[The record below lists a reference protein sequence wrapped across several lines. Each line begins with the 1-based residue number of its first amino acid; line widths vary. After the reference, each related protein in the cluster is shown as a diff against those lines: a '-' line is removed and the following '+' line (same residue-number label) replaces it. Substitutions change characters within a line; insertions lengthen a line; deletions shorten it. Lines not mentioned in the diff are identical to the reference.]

1 MSKVLV
7 FGANSFSGRHFRS
20 FFTRELAPQG
30 HVCVGVARDQSS
42 QLAGDVLVPE
52 LNRVAICGALSN
64 EKPDYIVNFIGGASP
79 ADFDSLY
86 GKNAGISRE
95 ILAAADTSPSVKRV
109 LLVGSAAAY
118 GVPKDIPVTEAYPL
132 EPVTDYGLVKALQ
145 EHYAQYYYRVYG
157 LEVCVAR
164 TFNIL
169 GTGMPDSLAIP
180 SFISRIAAASNNVE
194 VGDLE
199 TSRDYLTI
207 EDVVR
212 GYWQILQKG
221 QGGEAYN
228 VCSGRSV
235 RMRELFDFICERL
248 DKKLIPTV
256 DPNKL
261 RPGEVKDSRGDNSK
275 LVKLGWSPRGD
286 IFASLESMI
295 REVVAGS

>member
-7 FGANSFSGRHFRS
+7 FGANSFSGRHFQA
-20 FFTRELAPQG
+20 FFSHELASQG
-30 HVCVGVARDQSS
+30 HVCVGVVREQSS
-42 QLAGDVLVPE
+42 QSAANIFVPE
-52 LNRVAICGALSN
+52 LRGDVIRELIVK
-64 EKPDYIVNFIGGASP
+64 EKPDYIVNFIGGASSSG
-79 ADFDSLY
+79 FDALY
-86 GKNAGISRE
+86 AKNAGISRE
-95 ILAAADTSPSVKRV
+95 ILAAAVDASSVNRV

-118 GVPKDIPVTEAYPL
+118 GVPRDLPVAETAPL
-132 EPVTDYGLVKALQ
+132 EPVTDYGLVKVMQ
-145 EHYAQYYYRVYG
+145 EHYAQYYHRVHG

-164 TFNIL
+164 TFNVL
-169 GTGMPDSLAIP
+169 GAGMPESLAIP
-180 SFISRIAAASNNVE
+180 SFIGRIAAASNNVE

-248 DKKLIPTV
+248 DKKLTITV
-256 DPNKL
+256 DSKKL
-261 RPGEVKDSRGDNSK
+261 RPGEVKDSRGGNDK

-295 REVVAGS
+295 REVVVVS